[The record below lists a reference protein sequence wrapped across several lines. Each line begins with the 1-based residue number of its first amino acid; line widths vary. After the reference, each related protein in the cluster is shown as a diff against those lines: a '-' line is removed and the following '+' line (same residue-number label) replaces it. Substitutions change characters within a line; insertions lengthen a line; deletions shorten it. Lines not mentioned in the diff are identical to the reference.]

1 MRRKDEAL
9 RETLLK
15 TARELIAEHGP
26 EAINTRR
33 LADGACVATGTV
45 YNYFSGK
52 EDVLFTLA
60 EAYWKDAFRAMT
72 TKLNAPDFVGQVG
85 QIYGMIRARMDDDV
99 GSLMR
104 SLRGASPEGR
114 ARMMR
119 TQYLLSDPLTRL
131 IEADTRIRPEVWS
144 EALTRESLA
153 DYVVMNLFAYLS
165 HRAESVP
172 VLMDILR
179 RVLYAPEGG
188 RADGTGNL

>member
-15 TARELIAEHGP
+15 TARELIAADGP
-26 EAINTRR
+26 DAISIRR

-60 EAYWKDAFRAMT
+60 EAYWGEAFQVMQT
-72 TKLNAPDFVGQVG
+72 ELDAPDFVGQVG

-114 ARMMR
+114 GRMVR
-119 TQYLLSDPLTRL
+119 TQHLLS
-131 IEADTRIRPEVWS
+131 A
-144 EALTRESLA
+144 A
-153 DYVVMNLFAYLS
+153 
-165 HRAESVP
+165 
-172 VLMDILR
+172 
-179 RVLYAPEGG
+179 YAPDRCGHPDSPRGVDGG
-188 RADGTGNL
+188 AHP